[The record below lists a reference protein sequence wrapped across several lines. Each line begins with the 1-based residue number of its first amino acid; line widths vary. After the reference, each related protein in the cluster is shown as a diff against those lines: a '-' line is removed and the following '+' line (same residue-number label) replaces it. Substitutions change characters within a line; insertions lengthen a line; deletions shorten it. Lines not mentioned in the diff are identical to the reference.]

1 MHAIGDRAV
10 RNGLDACEAA
20 RDANGIRDARHH
32 IAHLQVI
39 HPDDVGRFRDLGV
52 IANCQPYW
60 AQHDPQMDELTVP
73 FLGPERAPLQYPF
86 ASLHAA
92 GATLAFGSDWSV
104 STANPLEEMEVAI
117 RRADP
122 TTRDAEPFLPS
133 ERLPLPIALAAF
145 TKGSAHVNH
154 DDDAVP
160 SRRAIERTWLSSIA
174 TSSTLRTPPSPTP
187 GSSTRSRQA
196 GSSTPRGDPRRVTLE
211 SPLGCANLGSSS
223 NSPEVRGI
231 EGGATLANDGP
242 LGSQEGSVEL
252 IDVTKRF
259 ADVVAVDDISLTV
272 NPAEFLSLLGPS
284 GCGKTT
290 TLRMLAGFEEPTAG
304 EILISG
310 RDVRGTPPHKRDV
323 NTVFQHFALFPHMSV
338 AENVAYGLRQKK
350 VDKSEIGRKVGEAL
364 EMVAMS
370 PLANRKPKQLSG
382 GQQQRVA
389 VARAL
394 VNRPS
399 LLLLDEPLGA
409 LDRKLREEMQIELKL
424 LQSQVG
430 ITFIFVTH
438 DQGEA
443 LSMSDRI
450 AVMLD
455 GHVEQLADPDTI
467 YDYPASAFVAGFIG
481 QQNFFDG
488 TARENGSVV
497 EGDGWTIR
505 SSNSSPDAVDGR
517 PALAAI
523 RPEAVQLL
531 EEQPQDPVNSVRGTL
546 AGISHL
552 GDVIQFVVLTAGQK
566 EILCRLP
573 RPRAPKL
580 EVGGEVWC
588 TWDEELVHV
597 FDAGQAA
604 VVLADPAATGT
615 EG

>member
-1 MHAIGDRAV
+1 
-10 RNGLDACEAA
+10 
-20 RDANGIRDARHH
+20 
-32 IAHLQVI
+32 
-39 HPDDVGRFRDLGV
+39 LGV
-52 IANCQPYW
+52 
-60 AQHDPQMDELTVP
+60 L
-73 FLGPERAPLQYPF
+73 
-86 ASLHAA
+86 
-92 GATLAFGSDWSV
+92 
-104 STANPLEEMEVAI
+104 
-117 RRADP
+117 
-122 TTRDAEPFLPS
+122 S
-133 ERLPLPIALAAF
+133 E
-145 TKGSAHVNH
+145 
-154 DDDAVP
+154 
-160 SRRAIERTWLSSIA
+160 
-174 TSSTLRTPPSPTP
+174 
-187 GSSTRSRQA
+187 
-196 GSSTPRGDPRRVTLE
+196 
-211 SPLGCANLGSSS
+211 
-223 NSPEVRGI
+223 
-231 EGGATLANDGP
+231 
-242 LGSQEGSVEL
+242 EGSVQL
-252 IDVTKRF
+252 VDVTKRF
-259 ADVVAVDDISLTV
+259 ADVVAVDSLSLQV
-272 NPAEFLSLLGPS
+272 QPAEFLSLLGPS

-304 EILISG
+304 EIFISG
-310 RDVRGTPPHKRDV
+310 QAVQGTPPHKRNV

-350 VDKSEIGRKVGEAL
+350 EEKSQIASKVGEAL
-364 EMVAMS
+364 EMVKMS
-370 PLANRKPKQLSG
+370 PLANRKPRQLSG

-389 VARAL
+389 LARAL

-467 YDYPASAFVAGFIG
+467 YDSPASAFVAGFIG

-488 TARENGSVV
+488 KARENGSVV

-505 SSNSSPDAVDGR
+505 SSNQSPDAVDGR

-531 EEQPQDPVNSVRGTL
+531 EEQPGDPENSVPGTL

-552 GDVIQFVVLTAGQK
+552 GDVIQFVVLTKGQK

-580 EVGGEVWC
+580 EVGGDVWC
-588 TWDEELVHV
+588 TWEPDLVHV
-597 FDAGQAA
+597 FDAQQAA

-615 EG
+615 DG

>member
-1 MHAIGDRAV
+1 MVAG
-10 RNGLDACEAA
+10 NEA
-20 RDANGIRDARHH
+20 
-32 IAHLQVI
+32 
-39 HPDDVGRFRDLGV
+39 
-52 IANCQPYW
+52 
-60 AQHDPQMDELTVP
+60 
-73 FLGPERAPLQYPF
+73 
-86 ASLHAA
+86 
-92 GATLAFGSDWSV
+92 
-104 STANPLEEMEVAI
+104 
-117 RRADP
+117 
-122 TTRDAEPFLPS
+122 
-133 ERLPLPIALAAF
+133 
-145 TKGSAHVNH
+145 
-154 DDDAVP
+154 
-160 SRRAIERTWLSSIA
+160 SSQ
-174 TSSTLRTPPSPTP
+174 TP
-187 GSSTRSRQA
+187 GSRS
-196 GSSTPRGDPRRVTLE
+196 DRR
-211 SPLGCANLGSSS
+211 
-223 NSPEVRGI
+223 
-231 EGGATLANDGP
+231 GATLANDGP
-242 LGSQEGSVEL
+242 NDKEQGSVEL

-259 ADVVAVDDISLTV
+259 ADVVAVDDISLKV
-272 NPAEFLSLLGPS
+272 HPAEFLSLLGPS

-304 EILISG
+304 EIIISG
-310 RDVRGTPPHKRDV
+310 RDVRGTPPHQRDV

-350 VDKSEIGRKVGEAL
+350 VDRSEIGRKVGEAL
-364 EMVAMS
+364 EMVKMS

-399 LLLLDEPLGA
+399 VLLLDEPLGA

-467 YDYPASAFVAGFIG
+467 YDFPASAFVAGFIG

-488 TARENGSVV
+488 TAEQSGSVV

-523 RPEAVQLL
+523 RPEAVQLV
-531 EEQPQDPVNSVRGTL
+531 EEQPQDPANSVRGTL

-552 GDVIQFVVLTAGQK
+552 GDVIQFVVLTSGQK

-580 EVGGEVWC
+580 EVGSDVWC
-588 TWDEELVHV
+588 VWDESLVHV

-604 VVLADPAATGT
+604 VVLADPAGTGT

>member
-1 MHAIGDRAV
+1 V
-10 RNGLDACEAA
+10 T
-20 RDANGIRDARHH
+20 
-32 IAHLQVI
+32 
-39 HPDDVGRFRDLGV
+39 P
-52 IANCQPYW
+52 
-60 AQHDPQMDELTVP
+60 TVQ
-73 FLGPERAPLQYPF
+73 GE
-86 ASLHAA
+86 
-92 GATLAFGSDWSV
+92 D
-104 STANPLEEMEVAI
+104 
-117 RRADP
+117 
-122 TTRDAEPFLPS
+122 
-133 ERLPLPIALAAF
+133 
-145 TKGSAHVNH
+145 
-154 DDDAVP
+154 
-160 SRRAIERTWLSSIA
+160 
-174 TSSTLRTPPSPTP
+174 
-187 GSSTRSRQA
+187 
-196 GSSTPRGDPRRVTLE
+196 
-211 SPLGCANLGSSS
+211 
-223 NSPEVRGI
+223 
-231 EGGATLANDGP
+231 
-242 LGSQEGSVEL
+242 GSVEL

-259 ADVVAVDDISLTV
+259 ADVVAVDDISIQV
-272 NPAEFLSLLGPS
+272 QPAEFLSLLGPS

-304 EILISG
+304 QILISG
-310 RDVRGTPPHKRDV
+310 QAVQGTPPHKRNV

-350 VDKSEIGRKVGEAL
+350 EDRSLIGRKVGEAL
-364 EMVAMS
+364 EMVKMS
-370 PLANRKPKQLSG
+370 PLANRKPRQLSG

-389 VARAL
+389 LARAL

-467 YDYPASAFVAGFIG
+467 YDSPASAFVAGFIG
-481 QQNFFDG
+481 QQNFFEG
-488 TARENGSVV
+488 TAREQGSLV

-505 SSNSSPDAVDGR
+505 SSNPSPDAVDGR
-517 PALAAI
+517 AALAAI
-523 RPEAVQLL
+523 RPEAVQLQA
-531 EEQPQDPVNSVRGTL
+531 EQPTESANSVRGTL

-552 GDVIQFVVLTAGQK
+552 GDVIQFVVLTPGQK

-580 EVGGEVWC
+580 EVGGDVWC
-588 TWDEELVHV
+588 TWDADHVHV
-597 FDAGQAA
+597 FDAGQAD